1 MEAAVA
7 KAQAWHARLLKT
19 AGQSLGISQLDMQD
33 LVNRG
38 GE

>member
-1 MEAAVA
+1 MGV
-7 KAQAWHARLLKT
+7 W
-19 AGQSLGISQLDMQD
+19 QLDMQD